1 MFGWFFIGLEWISL
15 TSVYQVKCHSTL
27 FVNKLLLFT
36 RLDNIRQVKFNLKK
50 NSSHLVIFFNLINHF
65 ILITLYCPFGSS
77 VIIKC
82 INTQQINK
90 RYNLP
95 LLSTIKD
102 HSLSWRLKFF
112 RNPCGHVFGPS
123 DVTFTLT
130 FYVYLEGFRLFLLF
144 LINQWKLVYR
154 TKIRTCH
161 LWGILRREII
171 SWKNRANNKKR
182 LWRFYWKRKYHNYL
196 NILFW

>member
-1 MFGWFFIGLEWISL
+1 M
-15 TSVYQVKCHSTL
+15 
-27 FVNKLLLFT
+27 
-36 RLDNIRQVKFNLKK
+36 
-50 NSSHLVIFFNLINHF
+50 IFFNLINHF

-112 RNPCGHVFGPS
+112 RNPCGHVFCPS
-123 DVTFTLT
+123 DVT

-171 SWKNRANNKKR
+171 SWKNRSNNKKR

>member
-112 RNPCGHVFGPS
+112 RNPCGHVFCPS
-123 DVTFTLT
+123 DVTFILTL
-130 FYVYLEGFRLFLLF
+130 YVCLEGFRLFLLF

-171 SWKNRANNKKR
+171 SWKNRSNNKKR